1 MTRRLILWD
10 VDGTLV
16 WTGPATRDAFDR
28 AVSSVLGR
36 DIGEHG
42 VSLGGKTDPQIAME
56 ILAALA
62 VVEDEARARVP
73 AVLRAV
79 ERELADAVDAVR
91 RDGRVLPGVEEILKR
106 LWGRADVI
114 QTVLTGN
121 TEANG
126 RLKVGMFGLD
136 PYLDTDI
143 GAYGSDSAD
152 RRELVPIAL
161 EKLERQRGVRMAAS
175 DTWVIGDTVLDL
187 ACARAGGARCLL
199 VATGRVAFGELAE
212 AGADAALPD
221 LSDVD
226 SVERLL
232 LGDPVGEPA

>member
-1 MTRRLILWD
+1 MRRRLILWD

-36 DIGEHG
+36 AIGEHG

-62 VVEDEARARVP
+62 VAEDEARVHVP
-73 AVLRAV
+73 DVLRAV

-91 RDGRVLPGVEEILKR
+91 HDGRVLPGVEEILKR
-106 LWGRADVI
+106 LRGRPDVI

-136 PYLDTDI
+136 PYLDADI
-143 GAYGSDSAD
+143 GAYGSHSAD

-161 EKLERQRGVRMAAS
+161 AKLER
-175 DTWVIGDTVLDL
+175 L
-187 ACARAGGARCLL
+187 
-199 VATGRVAFGELAE
+199 
-212 AGADAALPD
+212 
-221 LSDVD
+221 
-226 SVERLL
+226 
-232 LGDPVGEPA
+232 